1 MNRPTLLV
9 PLMCSLCL
17 AACAVGP
24 EYKRPAAETPAA
36 FKEAPAGWKPAEPQD
51 AQARS
56 NWWEVFGD
64 SELNAL
70 VERVAQANQTLRASL
85 ANYNRAQALER
96 QARAGYFPTLS
107 AGASTSRGSSSS
119 SSSLGT
125 SRAITSNEVSVSAG
139 WEPDLWGRVRRSVES
154 QDATVAAS
162 RADLESTRLSLQA
175 QVVQSYF
182 QLRVADAQRVL
193 LDDAVQAYTRSLEL
207 TRNRYTQGVVT
218 RADVVQAQAQL
229 AAAQAQYTEVD
240 ITRAQLEHAIATLI
254 GVAPSALTLAAR
266 PELAR
271 SIAVPA
277 VPGLLPS
284 QLLERRPD
292 IAGAERRMAAANA
305 QIGVA
310 RAAWFPTLDL
320 SGTLGYRSN
329 RWADLISAPNRL
341 WSLGA
346 SLVETI
352 FDGGAR
358 SASVDA
364 AIASYDAS
372 VATYRQTV
380 LSAFQEVE
388 DNLVS
393 LRVLAD
399 EANYQHEAVAAARES
414 LELTT
419 NQYKAGT
426 VSYLNV
432 ISAQTT
438 LFGNQQNELNLRSR
452 QLVASAVLIRALGG
466 GWQAETQ
473 AETSADPQATPGI
486 AGR

>member
-1 MNRPTLLV
+1 MTSLRSSFLLASA
-9 PLMCSLCL
+9 LWLG
-17 AACAVGP
+17 ACAVGP
-24 EYKRPAAETPAA
+24 NYQRPAVDAPAA

-51 AQARS
+51 AQARTK
-56 NWWEVFGD
+56 WWEIFGD
-64 SELNAL
+64 SELSAL
-70 VERVAQANQTLRASL
+70 VERVAGANQTLREAL
-85 ANYNRAQALER
+85 ANYNRAQALAR
-96 QARAGYFPTLS
+96 QARAGFFPTLS
-107 AGASTSRGSSSS
+107 ANVNTSRGSASASNS
-119 SSSLGT
+119 VAGRGTVTSDQASL
-125 SRAITSNEVSVSAG
+125 SAA

-154 QDATVAAS
+154 ENASVAAS
-162 RADLESTRLSLQA
+162 RADLESSKLSLQA
-175 QVVQSYF
+175 QVVQNYF
-182 QLRVADAQRVL
+182 QLRVADAQRAL
-193 LDDAVQAYTRSLEL
+193 LDEAVQAYARSLEL

-229 AAAQAQYTEVD
+229 ASAQAQWTEVD
-240 ITRAQLEHAIATLI
+240 IARAQLEHAIATLV
-254 GVAPSALTLAAR
+254 GVAPSALTIVPK
-266 PELAR
+266 PELAQ
-271 SIAVPA
+271 AVTLPT

-292 IAGAERRMAAANA
+292 IAGAERRVAAANA

-310 RAAWFPTLDL
+310 QAAWFPVLDL
-320 SGTLGYRSN
+320 SGTYGYRSTG
-329 RWADLISAPNRL
+329 WANLLSAPNRV

-358 SASVDA
+358 SATVDA
-364 AIASYDAS
+364 AVASYDAS
-372 VATYRQTV
+372 VASYRQTV

-388 DNLVS
+388 DNLTT

-399 EANYQHEAVAAARES
+399 EANYQREAVRAARES
-414 LELTT
+414 LDLTT

-432 ISAQTT
+432 ITAQTT
-438 LFGNQQNELNLRSR
+438 LLGNQQNELNLRSR

-466 GWQAETQ
+466 GWQAET
-473 AETSADPQATPGI
+473 TADAGAPL

>member
-1 MNRPTLLV
+1 MTSLRSSFLLASA
-9 PLMCSLCL
+9 LWLG
-17 AACAVGP
+17 ACAVGP
-24 EYKRPAAETPAA
+24 NYQRPAVDAPAA

-51 AQARS
+51 AQARTK
-56 NWWEVFGD
+56 WWEIFGD
-64 SELNAL
+64 SELSAL
-70 VERVAQANQTLRASL
+70 VERVAGANQTLREAL
-85 ANYNRAQALER
+85 ANYNRAQALAR
-96 QARAGYFPTLS
+96 QARAGFFPTLS
-107 AGASTSRGSSSS
+107 ANVNTSRGSASASNS
-119 SSSLGT
+119 VASRGTVTSDQASL
-125 SRAITSNEVSVSAG
+125 SAA

-154 QDATVAAS
+154 ENASVAAS
-162 RADLESTRLSLQA
+162 RADLESSKLSLQA
-175 QVVQSYF
+175 QVVQNYF
-182 QLRVADAQRVL
+182 QLRVADAQRAL
-193 LDDAVQAYTRSLEL
+193 LDEAVQAYARSLEL

-229 AAAQAQYTEVD
+229 ASAQAQWTEVD
-240 ITRAQLEHAIATLI
+240 IARAQLEHAIATLV
-254 GVAPSALTLAAR
+254 GVAPSALTIVPK
-266 PELAR
+266 PELAQT
-271 SIAVPA
+271 VTLPT

-292 IAGAERRMAAANA
+292 IAGAERRVAAANA

-310 RAAWFPTLDL
+310 QAAWFPVLDL
-320 SGTLGYRSN
+320 SGTYGYRSTG
-329 RWADLISAPNRL
+329 WANLLSAPNRV

-358 SASVDA
+358 SATVDA
-364 AIASYDAS
+364 AVASYDAS
-372 VATYRQTV
+372 VASYRQTV

-388 DNLVS
+388 DNLTT

-399 EANYQHEAVAAARES
+399 EANYQREAVRAARES
-414 LELTT
+414 LDLTT

-432 ISAQTT
+432 ITAQTT
-438 LFGNQQNELNLRSR
+438 LLGNQQNELNLRSR

-466 GWQAETQ
+466 GWQAET
-473 AETSADPQATPGI
+473 TADAGAPL

>member
-1 MNRPTLLV
+1 MSPRSFFVVCGALA
-9 PLMCSLCL
+9 L

-24 EYKRPAAETPAA
+24 DYKRPAVETPAA
-36 FKEAPAGWKPAEPQD
+36 FKQAPEGWKPAEPQD
-51 AQARS
+51 AQARTK
-56 NWWEVFGD
+56 WWEVFAD
-64 SELNAL
+64 SELSAL
-70 VERVAQANQTLRASL
+70 VERVADANQTLRESL
-85 ANYNRAQALER
+85 ANYNRAQALAR
-96 QARAGYFPTLS
+96 QARADFFPS
-107 AGASTSRGSSSS
+107 VSGSVSTSRGSSSAS
-119 SSSLGT
+119 NSLG
-125 SRAITSNEVSVSAG
+125 SNRPLTSNQAALSAS

-154 QDATVAAS
+154 EDATVAAS

-175 QVVQSYF
+175 QVVQNYF
-182 QLRVADAQRVL
+182 QLRVADAQRL
-193 LDDAVQAYTRSLEL
+193 LFDDAVQAYKRSLEL

-218 RADVVQAQAQL
+218 RADVVQAEAQL
-229 AAAQAQYTEVD
+229 ASAQAQYTEID
-240 ITRAQLEHAIATLI
+240 IARAQLEHAIATLV
-254 GVAPSALTLAAR
+254 GVPPSALTIEPKPQRVQEMML
-266 PELAR
+266 P
-271 SIAVPA
+271 S
-277 VPGLLPS
+277 VPGLVPS

-292 IAGAERRMAAANA
+292 IAGAERRVAAANA

-310 RAAWFPTLDL
+310 QTAWFPLLDL
-320 SGTLGYRSN
+320 NGTLGYRSS

-341 WSLGA
+341 WSIGA

-358 SASVDA
+358 SATIDA
-364 AIASYDAS
+364 ARASYDAS
-372 VATYRQTV
+372 VANYRQTV

-388 DNLVS
+388 DNLVA

-399 EANYQHEAVAAARES
+399 EANYQREAVRSARES

-438 LFGNQQNELNLRSR
+438 LLGNQQSELNLRSR

-466 GWQAETQ
+466 GWHAETTAQ
-473 AETSADPQATPGI
+473 TGAAV

>member
-1 MNRPTLLV
+1 MSPVRLFSLV
-9 PLMCSLCL
+9 ASATL

-24 EYKRPAAETPAA
+24 DYKRPAVDAPAA

-64 SELNAL
+64 SGLNAL
-70 VERVAQANQTLRASL
+70 VERVAGANQTLRQAL
-85 ANYNRAQALER
+85 ANYNRADALAR
-96 QARAGYFPTLS
+96 QARAGFFPTVS
-107 AGASTSRGSSSS
+107 AGASTSRGSSVPGGGGVTTNQA
-119 SSSLGT
+119 SL
-125 SRAITSNEVSVSAG
+125 SAG

-154 QDATVAAS
+154 EDASVAAS

-175 QVVQSYF
+175 QVVQNYF
-182 QLRVADAQRVL
+182 QLRIADAQRAL
-193 LDDAVQAYTRSLEL
+193 LDEAVQAYTRSLEL

-229 AAAQAQYTEVD
+229 AAAQAQWTEVD
-240 ITRAQLEHAIATLI
+240 IARAQLEHAIATLV
-254 GVAPSALTLAAR
+254 GVAPAALAIAPQPERVQAVTL
-266 PELAR
+266 P
-271 SIAVPA
+271 SIPA
-277 VPGLLPS
+277 VLPS

-292 IAGAERRMAAANA
+292 VAGAERRVAAANA

-310 RAAWFPTLDL
+310 RAAWFPVLDL
-320 SGTLGYRSN
+320 SGSVGYRSA
-329 RWADLISAPNRL
+329 RWSDLIGAPNRV

-346 SLVETI
+346 ALAETI

-358 SASVDA
+358 SAAVDA
-364 AIASYDAS
+364 ANAAYDAS
-372 VATYRQTV
+372 VAAYRQTV

-388 DNLVS
+388 DNLAV

-399 EANYQHEAVAAARES
+399 EAGYQREAVRAAREA
-414 LELTT
+414 LDLTT

-432 ISAQTT
+432 INAQTT
-438 LFGNQQNELNLRSR
+438 LLGNQQSELNLHSR

-466 GWQAETQ
+466 GWRADTKAQGGAAAAE
-473 AETSADPQATPGI
+473 
-486 AGR
+486 R